1 MTNICFNAKNIIEME
16 IYSTRQA
23 AEILG
28 VSQKMI
34 TYLLRRNK
42 LKGRKLG
49 HEWMVLDLNYDRKPR
64 GRPPRKAKE

>member
-1 MTNICFNAKNIIEME
+1 ME

-34 TYLLRRNK
+34 TYLLRRKK

-49 HEWMVLDLNYDRKPR
+49 HEWVVLDLSYDRKPR
-64 GRPPRKAKE
+64 GRPPKELKR

>member
-1 MTNICFNAKNIIEME
+1 ME

-34 TYLLRRNK
+34 TYLLRRGQ

-49 HEWMVLDLNYDRKPR
+49 HEWMVLDINYDRRPP
-64 GRPPRKAKE
+64 GRPRKEKR